1 MTSEP
6 SRRHKSPSSEN
17 VTAQDCSKAYFV
29 DVRTPL
35 CFIVDREQD
44 HRHFM
49 SLALQ
54 SHGIETSLFPK
65 AHALHEGLSRRT
77 PDLIF
82 LDVPIEPADA
92 IQSIRALGERCYRGP
107 VQLMGAAGADALENV
122 RQFGERSALRMLSPL
137 QKPVD
142 RAALRKVIQ
151 KHNLGSLPCS
161 PERASLEEALRND
174 WIEFWY
180 QPKIDL
186 RKKKLAGVEMFARV
200 RHPQRGILLPGAF
213 MDDASE
219 KSLVDLTEKSLIHA
233 LKSELNFS
241 MLGIKFRFA
250 INVSMHALAKVPITA
265 IMRDFRPKSE
275 NWCGVILDVTEDQV
289 ASDLSLTREIATQL
303 ESCKIKLAIDDFG
316 RGYLP
321 LGRLRELSF
330 AELKLERSFVTDCAT
345 DKGHAAIC
353 RSVIELAHNFDAKA
367 VAVGVEKPADAH
379 ALFRM
384 GCDLGQGYLF
394 AQPMAQDRFLIL
406 LRQRAEMTRIRPF
419 EAGGTET

>member
-1 MTSEP
+1 
-6 SRRHKSPSSEN
+6 
-17 VTAQDCSKAYFV
+17 
-29 DVRTPL
+29 
-35 CFIVDREQD
+35 
-44 HRHFM
+44 
-49 SLALQ
+49 
-54 SHGIETSLFPK
+54 
-65 AHALHEGLSRRT
+65 
-77 PDLIF
+77 
-82 LDVPIEPADA
+82 
-92 IQSIRALGERCYRGP
+92 
-107 VQLMGAAGADALENV
+107 
-122 RQFGERSALRMLSPL
+122 
-137 QKPVD
+137 
-142 RAALRKVIQ
+142 
-151 KHNLGSLPCS
+151 
-161 PERASLEEALRND
+161 LEEALRND

-213 MDDASE
+213 MEDASE

-233 LKSELNFS
+233 LKSGLNFS

-275 NWCGVILDVTEDQV
+275 NWCGVILDVTEDQI